1 MPLRRVGLSSRP
13 DLMRGVTPGGRYRQA
28 ARSTAR
34 AKIASNIGSV
44 RRPVNVF
51 CWLGWNEHSSVIAS
65 GRSRATATSTPWPNF
80 GRGRTPEVG
89 AAAS

>member
-13 DLMRGVTPGGRYRQA
+13 DLMRGVTPGVRYRQA

-34 AKIASNIGSV
+34 AKIESNIGSV

-51 CWLGWNEHSSVIAS
+51 CWLGWNEHNNVIAAS
-65 GRSRATATSTPWPNF
+65 PATATSTPWPNF
-80 GRGRTPEVG
+80 GRGRNPKWR
-89 AAAS
+89 AAAW